1 MKNKINNS
9 NAKMALNMMKME
21 VANELGYSYDELNDK
36 VESNS
41 PQNTLEGIAK
51 NVLAGE
57 QVGGKMT
64 KNLVEMAEKSLLNNY
79 RPK

>member
-9 NAKMALNMMKME
+9 NAKVALNMMKME

-36 VESNS
+36 VECNS